1 VKEKVF
7 FTTNERKQMSTKT
20 LFKRI
25 SLTTVVA
32 LGFGLLSG
40 IAPANAVSATAI
52 SLDTPSITVVSS
64 DSTESQTAA
73 VIRISV
79 TDENGDAYNLASGET
94 VSISLLASGLPTD
107 VAGDNFTPLTSDF
120 AFLDVENFG
129 TWSKDTNTA
138 INQTLSNLT
147 DAAVSVNSTNCG
159 RTGDANHKGDY
170 CFGIMSKQKSGSAE
184 QYPNVNA
191 SDRPAMSGG
200 IAKYADKGT
209 YTFTVD
215 LKDATSVLARTTFKF
230 KVVSSAN
237 DSGAVITLAKGG
249 SITKGSAYTLSG
261 STTYLRATLRDANG
275 GRITGSETNTDLP
288 APAAELLQGDPLA
301 VTDRFVV
308 SDTGT
313 ANYDYGSST
322 SVLYGDGVYGIS
334 GPSSSYGNGAGTIAA
349 SANDTTTTL
358 RVRYGTTI
366 TTLAAN
372 IVTAAKT
379 AIPSASTRTVTA
391 TGVVASAE
399 TTTASG
405 AVTYYLPTTTTTA
418 KVKIV
423 AKNAAGDVQ
432 SGQTINFYT
441 TWANTG
447 AGNVT
452 PQSGVT
458 YSTNVLTDAAGV
470 AEYEVTQSVPQAG
483 STAVITISGASASA
497 SEFAAVTLSWPTPT
511 ISSITVTDPNAN
523 FKSTPAAS
531 VTVTATAKDQF
542 GNAVGA
548 GYVIQPSLSSTSANY
563 STTPMAQLTTD
574 ANGKVSVTLTGG
586 ASATSDALTFTHS
599 ATGVASSARTIT
611 YTTVP
616 TVGYLGGSYSLSEA
630 GTSYTNFST
639 TALGALDALDI
650 DKTVNTSKA
659 VAVTGTST
667 TNTQVKLR
675 VFVGTSSS
683 ASATGVPVSVS
694 MTDGAWV
701 LDSCDGT
708 TAKPVSS
715 RICYPDSDGYIFVQT
730 LITKPGLHT
739 YTFTSGSKVI
749 TQQIA
754 AENAATDARFVALTG
769 LQDSM
774 KVTVTDRFGNAVS
787 GVNVQVSVTGAT
799 LGGGA
804 PTSTFT
810 TLADG
815 TVPFSLV
822 ASAAGNASVTA
833 LITTAGTDASSVAS
847 YSGAN
852 LIDSTVAAGKSS
864 VTSTVPVTT
873 TGNTSLAA
881 QAAAEAATDAA
892 NEAIDAA
899 NAATDAA
906 NLAAEAADAATVAA
920 EEARDAADAATAA
933 VEELASQVA
942 TLMAA
947 LKAQITTLANTV
959 AKIAKKVK
967 A

>member
-1 VKEKVF
+1 
-7 FTTNERKQMSTKT
+7 MSTKT
-20 LFKRI
+20 LFKRV
-25 SLTTVVA
+25 SLTTVAA

-40 IAPANAVSATAI
+40 VTPANAVSAASI

-64 DSTESQTAA
+64 DGTESQTAA

-94 VSISLLASGLPTD
+94 VSISLLASGLPSD
-107 VAGDNFTPLTSDF
+107 VAGDNFTPLTTDF

-129 TWSKDTNTA
+129 TWSKETSTA
-138 INQTLSNLT
+138 INQTNSNLT
-147 DAAVSVNSTNCG
+147 DGAVSVGSSNCG

-191 SDRPAMSGG
+191 SDRPKMADG

-237 DSGAVITLAKGG
+237 DSGAVITLAKAG
-249 SITKGSAYTLSG
+249 SITAGSAYTLSG

-288 APAAELLQGDPLA
+288 APAAELMEGDPLA

-334 GPSSSYGNGAGTIAA
+334 GPNASYGNGAGTIAA
-349 SANDTTTTL
+349 TANSTTTTL

-366 TTLAAN
+366 STLAAGN

-379 AIPSASTRTVTA
+379 SIPSASTRSVTA
-391 TGVVASAE
+391 TGVVASTE

-405 AVTYYLPTTTTTA
+405 AVTYYLPLTTTTA
-418 KVKIV
+418 KIKIT
-423 AKNAAGDVQ
+423 AKNAAGTAQ
-432 SGQTINFYT
+432 ANQTINFYT
-441 TWANTG
+441 TWSGTG

-458 YSTNVLTDAAGV
+458 YATNVLTDASGV
-470 AEYEVTQSVPQAG
+470 AEYEVTQTVPQAG
-483 STAVITISGASASA
+483 SSATITISGASATA
-497 SEFAAVTLSWPTPT
+497 SEFAAVTLSWPTAT
-511 ISSITVTDPNAN
+511 ISSITVTNPNAN

-574 ANGKVSVTLTGG
+574 ASGQVSVTLTGG
-586 ASATSDALTFTHS
+586 ASGTSDALTFTHS

-630 GTSYTNFST
+630 GSSYTNFST

-667 TNTQVKLR
+667 SNTQVKLR

-683 ASATGVPVSVS
+683 VAATGVPVSVT

-701 LDSCDGT
+701 LDACDGT

-715 RICYPDSDGYIFVQT
+715 RICYPDSDGYVFVQT

-739 YTFTSGSKVI
+739 YTFTSGTKVI

-754 AENAATDARFVALTG
+754 AENTATDARFVALSGT
-769 LQDSM
+769 QDSM

-810 TLADG
+810 TLSDG
-815 TVPFSLV
+815 TVPFNLV

-833 LITTAGTDASSVAS
+833 AITTAGTDASSVAS

-864 VTSTVPVTT
+864 VTSTVAVTT

-892 NEAIDAA
+892 SEAIDAA